1 MPFLKHE
8 DVEDNQ
14 LGERI
19 AGSGKSWA
27 PTLCPALPEDCFWE
41 TKFPLAKL
49 EWGVYPTCN
58 L

>member
-14 LGERI
+14 LGRKNCTGRQVL
-19 AGSGKSWA
+19 GSN
-27 PTLCPALPEDCFWE
+27 LCPALPEDCFWE

-49 EWGVYPTCN
+49 EWGVYPT
-58 L
+58 